1 MIRNILALVGFVV
14 VAKAA
19 YKHYEEFSDLKR
31 KHAEDKASKQNN
43 PA

>member
-1 MIRNILALVGFVV
+1 MIRNILALVGFVA

-31 KHAEDKASKQNN
+31 KQAEREKTAQE
-43 PA
+43 